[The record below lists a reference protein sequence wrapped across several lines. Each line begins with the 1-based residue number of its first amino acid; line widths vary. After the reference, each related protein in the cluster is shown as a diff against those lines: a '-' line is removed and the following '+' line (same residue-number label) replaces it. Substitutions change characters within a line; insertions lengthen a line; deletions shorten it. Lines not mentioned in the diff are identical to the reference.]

1 MRQIVQRH
9 AGVFRTGEV
18 LAEGVS
24 KIREVAE
31 RVGRTAVKDK
41 SKVFNTA
48 RIEALELDNLIEV
61 AMATMIAGRRP
72 ARRAAA
78 RMRRDDFPEPRRRQ
92 LDEAQPLTTVPDQR
106 AGVQA
111 GAAEAADA
119 STRFRPRRA
128 STKRRQEVTP

>member
-24 KIREVAE
+24 RIREVAE

-61 AMATMIAGRRP
+61 AMATMIAAQTRTESRGAHAPRRLP
-72 ARRAAA
+72 RA
-78 RMRRDDFPEPRRRQ
+78 RRRQ
-92 LDEAQPLTTVPDQR
+92 LDEAQPLTTVPTSGWSSSR
-106 AGVQA
+106 CG
-111 GAAEAADA
+111 
-119 STRFRPRRA
+119 
-128 STKRRQEVTP
+128 